1 MHLVVVPPSGAPRD
15 ELWQRTGAVLGV
27 AVGDLDTDARR
38 TNVSLGIVEAELLR
52 RVNTHI
58 PRERRTVD
66 LTRLTRGDF
75 TRGLLADSAPREP
88 FVLPAAHVGWV
99 RERSEAVVAT
109 LRERSYDV
117 VGDLDDLRPTD
128 PGPGRT
134 PDEVSDAEVLAA
146 ATTVVARMVER
157 WEVPPPGAEPVE
169 AFIATQLLARL
180 ERSGRRQPGTNAQ

>member
-1 MHLVVVPPSGAPRD
+1 M
-15 ELWQRTGAVLGV
+15 
-27 AVGDLDTDARR
+27 
-38 TNVSLGIVEAELLR
+38 EAELLR
-52 RVNTHI
+52 RVNSHI
-58 PRERRTVD
+58 PRDRRTVD

-88 FVLPAAHVGWV
+88 FVLPAEHVGWV

-117 VGDLDDLRPTD
+117 VGDLDDLRPGD

-146 ATTVVARMVER
+146 ASTVVARMVER
-157 WEVPPPGAEPVE
+157 WDVEPPGTEPLE
-169 AFIATQLLARL
+169 EFIAAELLARL
-180 ERSGRRQPGTNAQ
+180 ERRVRPQRGTNAQ